1 MVLPENIEQF
11 GQRQSQNQDQFELQP
26 LGADLAQSWSSK
38 TSLEED
44 DMISGCMDMIMIM
57 WGYDMDMIII
67 MLGYDMD
74 MIYDHVRIWALEPEV
89 DHTRYPYGNED
100 IWDMNIDNLC
110 IYIRGPGASIEHL
123 K

>member
-1 MVLPENIEQF
+1 MPQKSFTWKYWAVWSAPILKKYGGKCPKKRNKKEVLPENIEQF
-11 GQRQSQNQDQFELQP
+11 GQRQCQNQDQFELQP
-26 LGADLAQSWSSK
+26 LVADLAQSWSSK

-74 MIYDHVRIWALEPEV
+74 MI
-89 DHTRYPYGNED
+89 
-100 IWDMNIDNLC
+100 
-110 IYIRGPGASIEHL
+110 
-123 K
+123 